1 MSPKIVSYI
10 TVSIFLVLNCA
21 IAHGCGQKD
30 KGAKEQVDIV
40 TISVS
45 PNRDYLATVYIVW
58 GGGAAGYVYRVV
70 NVRKHGERF
79 DPKKGIVLH
88 MSSKSNP
95 TVAWDGNE
103 HLVIQ
108 HSKAAT
114 IYKQERQWGDKVK
127 VKVDYLQN

>member
-1 MSPKIVSYI
+1 MRTKIVSYI
-10 TVSIFLVLNCA
+10 VVTIFVVLNCA
-21 IAHGCGQKD
+21 AAHGCAQKN
-30 KGAKEQVDIV
+30 KSAKEQVDIV
-40 TISVS
+40 TASVS

-70 NVRKHGERF
+70 NIRKRGERF

-95 TVAWDGNE
+95 TVAWDTNE

-127 VKVDYLQN
+127 VKVDYVGN